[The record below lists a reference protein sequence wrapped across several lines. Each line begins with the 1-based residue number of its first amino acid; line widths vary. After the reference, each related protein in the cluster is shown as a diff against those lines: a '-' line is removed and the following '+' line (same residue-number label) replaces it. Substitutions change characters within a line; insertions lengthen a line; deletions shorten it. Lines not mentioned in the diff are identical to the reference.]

1 MPPLLIARGSSGFC
15 FSQKETAALIYS
27 KPPLHERVDVYKR
40 QNQMNMQIPVQ
51 NNLALVKGY
60 FRKKSVLAA
69 GIFAAILARCV

>member
-1 MPPLLIARGSSGFC
+1 MYNTP
-15 FSQKETAALIYS
+15 Y
-27 KPPLHERVDVYKR
+27 

-69 GIFAAILARCV
+69 GIFAAILAAVEFISIFFSRLRQATCWTTVFWADRTAI